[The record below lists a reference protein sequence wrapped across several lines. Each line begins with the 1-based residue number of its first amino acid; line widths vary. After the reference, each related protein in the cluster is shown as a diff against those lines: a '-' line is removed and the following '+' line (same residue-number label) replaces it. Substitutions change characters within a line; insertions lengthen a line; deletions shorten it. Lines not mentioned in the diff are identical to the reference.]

1 MMIFEKIHTVP
12 TSEELTNKAFKRAA
26 RAMSGKTIEGRDS
39 RLRANESMVLTAA
52 NIFTDNLANIVRRFP
67 SFEQLPT
74 FYYELT
80 DVLVGIEKLKM
91 SLASV
96 DWASRKI
103 HEVARSY
110 VGKIREADLPEPVRK
125 EAFGRIASIVKSI
138 NKDLLFLNE
147 ARNILRKL
155 PDVHDEPTIVIAGY
169 PNVGKSSFVSKITGA
184 TPEIAAYPFT
194 TKGVAIGHFIRNNIR
209 YQVMDTPGLLDRPM
223 AERNNIERQAITAI
237 RFLDAVVMFMI
248 DPSESCGYEI
258 EDQNRLLAEIKENF
272 DLPMLVV
279 ANKADRPEFRKMDE
293 IELNISTITGEGI
306 EEVMGKL
313 LEMIEEKR
321 LRSEPSLEEPSLEE
335 PSLEEPSLE
344 EPSLEEPSLEEPS
357 LEEPSLEE
365 PSLEEPSLEEQDKES
380 II

>member
-1 MMIFEKIHTVP
+1 MIFEKIHTVP
-12 TSEELTNKAFKRAA
+12 TSEELTNKAFKRAS
-26 RAMSGKTIEGRDS
+26 RAMSGKTIENRES
-39 RLRANESMVLTAA
+39 LFRANESMVLTAA

-67 SFEQLPT
+67 SFDQLPR

-80 DVLVGIEKLKM
+80 DILVGIEKLKM

-96 DWASRKI
+96 DWASGKI

-110 VGKIREADLPEPVRK
+110 VGKIRNSETPEPVRR
-125 EAFGRIASIVKSI
+125 EAFGRLASIIKSI

-155 PDVHDEPTIVIAGY
+155 PDVQDEPTIVIAGY

-184 TPEIAAYPFT
+184 SPEIAPYPFT
-194 TKGVAIGHFIRNNIR
+194 TKGVTIGHFIRDGVR

-223 AERNNIERQAITAI
+223 SERNDIEKQAITAI
-237 RFLDAVVMFMI
+237 HYLDAVVMFII

-258 EDQNRLLAEIKENF
+258 EDQKRLLSEIHENF
-272 DLPMLVV
+272 KLPLLVV
-279 ANKADRPEFRKMDE
+279 ANKADRPEFKKMDE

-306 EEVMGKL
+306 EEVTDRL

-321 LRSEPSLEEPSLEE
+321 LQSSSQGADEKNEEPY
-335 PSLEEPSLE
+335 
-344 EPSLEEPSLEEPS
+344 
-357 LEEPSLEE
+357 
-365 PSLEEPSLEEQDKES
+365 
-380 II
+380 I

>member
-1 MMIFEKIHTVP
+1 MIFEKIHTVP
-12 TSEELTNKAFKRAA
+12 TSDELTNKAFKRAA

-80 DVLVGIEKLKM
+80 DVLVGVEKLKM

-103 HEVARSY
+103 HDVARSY
-110 VGKIREADLPEPVRK
+110 VGKIRDADLPEPVRK

-169 PNVGKSSFVSKITGA
+169 PNVGKSSFVSKVTGA
-184 TPEIAAYPFT
+184 TPEIATYPFT
-194 TKGVAIGHFIRNNIR
+194 TKGVAIGHFIRNDIR

-237 RFLDAVVMFMI
+237 QFLDAVVMFII

-258 EDQNRLLAEIKENF
+258 EDQKHLLAEIRENF
-272 DLPMLVV
+272 DLPLLVV
-279 ANKADRPEFRKMDE
+279 ANKADRPEFQKMDE
-293 IELNISTITGEGI
+293 VELNISTITGEGM
-306 EEVMGKL
+306 EEVMEKL

-321 LRSEPSLEEPSLEE
+321 LQSLEEAPSDEPDEE
-335 PSLEEPSLE
+335 LTF
-344 EPSLEEPSLEEPS
+344 
-357 LEEPSLEE
+357 
-365 PSLEEPSLEEQDKES
+365 
-380 II
+380 

>member
-1 MMIFEKIHTVP
+1 MIFEKIHTVP
-12 TSEELTNKAFKRAA
+12 TSDELTNKAFKRAA

-110 VGKIREADLPEPVRK
+110 VGKIRDADLPEPVRK

-155 PDVHDEPTIVIAGY
+155 PDVQDEPTIVIAGY

-184 TPEIAAYPFT
+184 TPEIATYPFT
-194 TKGVAIGHFIRNNIR
+194 TKGVAIGHFIRNDIR

-237 RFLDAVVMFMI
+237 HFLDAVVMFII

-258 EDQNRLLAEIKENF
+258 EDQKRLLAEIRENF
-272 DLPMLVV
+272 DLPLLVV
-279 ANKADRPEFRKMDE
+279 ANKADRPEFRNMDE
-293 IELNISTITGEGI
+293 VELNISTITGEGM
-306 EEVMGKL
+306 EEVMEKL

-321 LRSEPSLEEPSLEE
+321 LQSLEEASSDEPDEE
-335 PSLEEPSLE
+335 STF
-344 EPSLEEPSLEEPS
+344 
-357 LEEPSLEE
+357 
-365 PSLEEPSLEEQDKES
+365 
-380 II
+380 

>member
-12 TSEELTNKAFKRAA
+12 TSEELINKSFKRAA
-26 RAMSGKTIEGRDS
+26 RAMSGKTIEDKES
-39 RLRANESMVLTAA
+39 RFKANESMLLTAA

-67 SFEQLPT
+67 SFDQLPK

-80 DVLVGIEKLKM
+80 DILVGVENLKM

-96 DWASRKI
+96 DWASKKI

-110 VGKIREADLPEPVRK
+110 VGKIRDSDIPEPVRR
-125 EAFGRIASIVKSI
+125 EAFGRIASIIKSI
-138 NKDLLFLNE
+138 NKDLLLLNE

-155 PDVHDEPTIVIAGY
+155 PDVQDEPTIVVAGY

-184 TPEIAAYPFT
+184 SPEIAPYPFT
-194 TKGVAIGHFIRNNIR
+194 TKGVKIGHFSRDGVR

-223 AERNNIERQAITAI
+223 SERNIIERQAITAI
-237 RFLDAVVMFMI
+237 HFLDAVVMFMI

-258 EDQNRLLAEIKENF
+258 EDQKRLLVEIQENF
-272 DLPMLVV
+272 KLPMLVV

-293 IELNISTITGEGI
+293 VEMNVSMMTGEGV
-306 EEVMGKL
+306 EDVVDRL

-321 LRSEPSLEEPSLEE
+321 LLSSSEEPDTGS
-335 PSLEEPSLE
+335 P
-344 EPSLEEPSLEEPS
+344 
-357 LEEPSLEE
+357 
-365 PSLEEPSLEEQDKES
+365 
-380 II
+380 I

>member
-1 MMIFEKIHTVP
+1 MIFEKIHTVP
-12 TSEELTNKAFKRAA
+12 TSEELTNKAFKRAS
-26 RAMSGKTIEGRDS
+26 RAMSGKTIENRES
-39 RLRANESMVLTAA
+39 LFRANESMVLTAA

-67 SFEQLPT
+67 SFDQLPR

-80 DVLVGIEKLKM
+80 DILVGIEKLKM

-96 DWASRKI
+96 DWASGKI

-110 VGKIREADLPEPVRK
+110 VGKIRNSETPEPVRR
-125 EAFGRIASIVKSI
+125 EAFGRLASIIKSI

-155 PDVHDEPTIVIAGY
+155 PDVQDEPTIVIAGY

-184 TPEIAAYPFT
+184 SPEIAPYPFT
-194 TKGVAIGHFIRNNIR
+194 TKGVTIGHFIRDGVR

-223 AERNNIERQAITAI
+223 SERNDIEKQAITAI
-237 RFLDAVVMFMI
+237 HYLDAVVMFII

-258 EDQNRLLAEIKENF
+258 EDQKRLLSEIHENF
-272 DLPMLVV
+272 KLPLLVV
-279 ANKADRPEFRKMDE
+279 ANKADRPEFKKMDE

-306 EEVMGKL
+306 EEVTDRL

-321 LRSEPSLEEPSLEE
+321 LQSSSEEADEKNEEPY
-335 PSLEEPSLE
+335 
-344 EPSLEEPSLEEPS
+344 
-357 LEEPSLEE
+357 
-365 PSLEEPSLEEQDKES
+365 
-380 II
+380 I

>member
-1 MMIFEKIHTVP
+1 MIFEKIHTVP

-26 RAMSGKTIEGRDS
+26 RAMSGKTIEGRES
-39 RLRANESMVLTAA
+39 RLRANESMLLTAA

-67 SFEQLPT
+67 SFEQLPR

-80 DVLVGIEKLKM
+80 DILVGVEKLKM
-91 SLASV
+91 SLASI

-110 VGKIREADLPEPVRK
+110 VGKMREADTPEPIRK
-125 EAFGRIASIVKSI
+125 EAFGRLASIIKSI

-155 PDVHDEPTIVIAGY
+155 PDVRDEPTIVIAGY

-184 TPEIAAYPFT
+184 SPEIAPYPFT
-194 TKGVAIGHFIRNNIR
+194 TKGVTIGHFIRDGVR

-223 AERNNIERQAITAI
+223 AERNDIERQAITAI
-237 RFLDAVVMFMI
+237 HFLDAVVMFII

-258 EDQNRLLAEIKENF
+258 EDQKRLLAEIRGNF
-272 DLPMLVV
+272 DLPLLVV

-306 EEVMGKL
+306 EEVVDRL

-321 LRSEPSLEEPSLEE
+321 LRASEEPSTEGPDEE
-335 PSLEEPSLE
+335 PTL
-344 EPSLEEPSLEEPS
+344 
-357 LEEPSLEE
+357 
-365 PSLEEPSLEEQDKES
+365 
-380 II
+380 

>member
-1 MMIFEKIHTVP
+1 MIFEKIHTVP
-12 TSEELTNKAFKRAA
+12 TSDELTNKAFKRAA

-110 VGKIREADLPEPVRK
+110 VGKIRDADLPEPVRK

-155 PDVHDEPTIVIAGY
+155 PDVQDEPTIVIAGY

-194 TKGVAIGHFIRNNIR
+194 TKGVSIGHFIRNDIR

-237 RFLDAVVMFMI
+237 HFLDAVVMFMI

-258 EDQNRLLAEIKENF
+258 EDQKRLLAEIRENF
-272 DLPMLVV
+272 DLPLLVV
-279 ANKADRPEFRKMDE
+279 ANKADRSEFRNMDE
-293 IELNISTITGEGI
+293 VELNMSTITGEGM
-306 EEVMGKL
+306 EEVMEKL

-321 LRSEPSLEEPSLEE
+321 LQSLEEASTEKPDEE
-335 PSLEEPSLE
+335 STL
-344 EPSLEEPSLEEPS
+344 
-357 LEEPSLEE
+357 
-365 PSLEEPSLEEQDKES
+365 
-380 II
+380 

>member
-26 RAMSGKTIEGRDS
+26 RAMSGKTIENREG

-67 SFEQLPT
+67 SFEQLPR

-80 DVLVGIEKLKM
+80 DILVGIEKLKM

-110 VGKIREADLPEPVRK
+110 VGKIRDSDIPEPVRK
-125 EAFGRIASIVKSI
+125 EAFGRLASIINSI

-155 PDVHDEPTIVIAGY
+155 PDVQDEPTIVIAGY

-184 TPEIAAYPFT
+184 TPEIAPYPFT
-194 TKGVAIGHFIRNNIR
+194 TKGVTIGHFIRNGVR

-223 AERNNIERQAITAI
+223 SERNYIERQAITAI
-237 RFLDAVVMFMI
+237 HFLDAVVLFMI

-258 EDQNRLLAEIKENF
+258 EDQKRLLAEIKENF
-272 DLPMLVV
+272 ELPLLVI

-293 IELNISTITGEGI
+293 VEMNISTINGEGI
-306 EEVMGKL
+306 EEVMDRL

-321 LRSEPSLEEPSLEE
+321 LLSSSEEPDEDTDIDL
-335 PSLEEPSLE
+335 
-344 EPSLEEPSLEEPS
+344 
-357 LEEPSLEE
+357 
-365 PSLEEPSLEEQDKES
+365 
-380 II
+380 